1 MATGRDKFRPRPRV
15 ALALSGII
23 VGLAV
28 EDQIT
33 SGSVDPELVAALTF
47 LVAFWAGEGVS
58 RWFG

>member
-15 ALALSGII
+15 PLALSGVI

-28 EDQIT
+28 EDKIT

-58 RWFG
+58 RWLG